1 MEWPTFSI
9 YHGWCLY
16 FQGQKGHI
24 KARWPTFWPLF
35 KFFFE
40 NSQRSV
46 QKLLELV
53 KFFYWK
59 NDPRLP
65 AFKTT
70 FSLWINYLWSYPLE
84 LSQIQIL
91 WSFWLKLYFHQR
103 ILAFKGQE
111 GQKRPC
117 NFFQHN
123 LAEINF
129 IANSFFFKNTQLLFI

>member
-1 MEWPTFSI
+1 MQLPTFSI

-35 KFFFE
+35 NFFFK

-53 KFFYWK
+53 NFFYWK

-111 GQKRPC
+111 GKKRPF

-129 IANSFFFKNTQLLFI
+129 IANSFFF

>member
-1 MEWPTFSI
+1 MTHFFYIPWMMFVFSRPKRP
-9 YHGWCLY
+9 Y
-16 FQGQKGHI
+16 QGQVTDLL
-24 KARWPTFWPLF
+24 AFVQ
-35 KFFFE
+35 FFFE

-53 KFFYWK
+53 IFFWK